1 VLIAN
6 CQGLIPNSGLSI
18 TIHCM
23 DRIQNR
29 PLSGKAV
36 LITGG
41 ARRLGRAIA
50 LGLAEAGAD
59 VAITFRN
66 SAREAQHTVID
77 VSSFGGRAVALRCDV
92 TDEKSVKSAIK
103 ETATELGGIDI
114 LINNAANYE
123 TAEFSKLTLKQWD
136 AIFASNT
143 RGPFLVSREALK
155 HLRERRGK
163 IVNLGSLGGLRPWA
177 DHAHYCSSKAAVHML
192 TKVMAKAL
200 APEIAVNCVAPG
212 MIDLGEK
219 AAAGFM
225 RKMAGQTPM
234 RRNGKGEEI
243 AAAVLFFATA
253 PHFITGQILAVDGG
267 LGL

>member
-1 VLIAN
+1 
-6 CQGLIPNSGLSI
+6 
-18 TIHCM
+18 M
-23 DRIQNR
+23 DRSQNR

-41 ARRLGRAIA
+41 AKRLGRAIA

-77 VSSFGGRAVALRCDV
+77 VGSFGGRAVALRCDI

-103 ETATELGGIDI
+103 ETARELGGIDI

-155 HLRERRGK
+155 HLRERKGK

-219 AAAGFM
+219 AAAAFM
-225 RKMAGQTPM
+225 KKMAGQTPM

>member
-1 VLIAN
+1 MP
-6 CQGLIPNSGLSI
+6 QF
-18 TIHCM
+18 TEK
-23 DRIQNR
+23 
-29 PLSGKAV
+29 PLAGKSV

-41 ARRLGRAIA
+41 ARRLGRATA
-50 LGLAEAGAD
+50 LAMAGAGAD
-59 VAITFRN
+59 VAITFLH

-77 VSSFGGRAVALRCDV
+77 ISSLGVRAVALRCDV
-92 TDEKSVKSAIK
+92 TDEKSVRNAIR
-103 ETATELGGIDI
+103 ETAKELGGLDI
-114 LINNAANYE
+114 LVNNAANYE
-123 TAEFSKLTLKQWD
+123 TAEFEKLTLKQWD

-155 HLRERRGK
+155 LLRQRRGK
-163 IVNLGSLGGLRPWA
+163 IINMGSLGGLRPWA
-177 DHAHYCSSKAAVHML
+177 NHAHYCSSKAAVHML

-219 AAAGFM
+219 SAAAFM
-225 RKMAGQTPM
+225 KRMAKQTPM
-234 RRNGKGEEI
+234 RRNGTGDEI
-243 AAAVLFFATA
+243 AVAVLFFATA